1 GDGAAAGD
9 RGVGRPVL
17 QAAQPAPVAR
27 RRGPRRRHRQ
37 RWQPRRARD
46 RARTAEPVQPGRTA
60 GPRRRTG
67 PAGRPRRAG
76 RARAFRRIAAP
87 VPPHLRT
94 AAGWPDT
101 ARRALT
107 GAGMPSQWSSTDR
120 VRRWVFLAAMG
131 VVGLL
136 LAYVAYG
143 ILHGRPAAAP
153 APSPTTRPPRP
164 ASPRATDS
172 PVPVPSGHE
181 QDDSQA
187 EPSPRRSQGPL
198 RVPPRYDTAPA
209 LPLTEADLTAARDR
223 ALTFLE
229 VFANG
234 RWDDRPDDKITKLR
248 QFVPPASIDVVL
260 AAYDR

>member
-1 GDGAAAGD
+1 
-9 RGVGRPVL
+9 
-17 QAAQPAPVAR
+17 
-27 RRGPRRRHRQ
+27 
-37 RWQPRRARD
+37 
-46 RARTAEPVQPGRTA
+46 
-60 GPRRRTG
+60 
-67 PAGRPRRAG
+67 
-76 RARAFRRIAAP
+76 
-87 VPPHLRT
+87 
-94 AAGWPDT
+94 
-101 ARRALT
+101 
-107 GAGMPSQWSSTDR
+107 MPSQWSSTDR

-260 AAYDR
+260 AAYDRTRAKADRHELVTYRVTEARWRLLAERQVALHVVGDRAVSDDGGDRTDRRGFVVSLVRESDGWQVTAVRDPSEGDAGFG